1 MANQHRGAPGTSA
14 PTERKG
20 DREGGADRG
29 VAPKPGDAEPAGPA
43 TLLQD
48 GNRPHETIL
57 HGTELED
64 FGLDVLPLIQ
74 PHKA

>member
-1 MANQHRGAPGTSA
+1 MANQRRSALGESA
-14 PTERKG
+14 PTKRKG
-20 DREGGADRG
+20 DRKAGADRG
-29 VAPKPGDAEPAGPA
+29 VAPKPGDAEPADPA
-43 TLLQD
+43 TLLRD
-48 GNRPHETIL
+48 GTRPHETIL

>member
-1 MANQHRGAPGTSA
+1 MANQRRSAAGKPAPA
-14 PTERKG
+14 KRKG
-20 DREGGADRG
+20 GRKAGADRG
-29 VAPKPGDAEPAGPA
+29 VAPKPSDAGPADPA